1 MTDCN
6 SVSISA
12 YTTDLGLDTG
22 VAPFNESWKYSTV
35 LCMLMYLASNS
46 CPNIEFSVH
55 QCECF
60 THVPRQLH
68 AKAVKNYFLL

>member
-1 MTDCN
+1 MSDYN
-6 SVSISA
+6 SVSTPA

-22 VAPFNESWKYSTV
+22 GAPFNKSWKYSTV

-60 THVPRQLH
+60 THVPRQFH
-68 AKAVKNYFLL
+68 AKSVKKYFSL